1 MGKTLD
7 VYGLHSLSPIS
18 PSPKVQTPMTDVA
31 PGYEASIIWLKFE
44 FSGKIQ
50 QFGKYQVPEF
60 DLNILQVCK
69 DNAPEVIVFMI
80 YKLINW
86 APTCQTYVKD

>member
-18 PSPKVQTPMTDVA
+18 PSPKVQTPITDVA

-69 DNAPEVIVFMI
+69 DNAPEG
-80 YKLINW
+80 YSL
-86 APTCQTYVKD
+86 CDTY

>member
-1 MGKTLD
+1 
-7 VYGLHSLSPIS
+7 
-18 PSPKVQTPMTDVA
+18 MTDVA

-60 DLNILQVCK
+60 HLEVLSFCFCKYVRMMLLKVLVFVIHKQICYNDIQNVIELGPNMSIICQGLNCAIL
-69 DNAPEVIVFMI
+69 
-80 YKLINW
+80 KL
-86 APTCQTYVKD
+86 Q